1 MKLHR
6 SHPTRAFLAAGA
18 ALLVLSTISVPTQ
31 AQLRAPAPPPRT
43 SATMT
48 GLPPAPTEAAP
59 ASTPGQAPAPAPGT
73 TPSPTA
79 TAAPTS
85 GSTSA
90 SAPVPAAVPGT
101 APAPDAAR
109 TLPNAAP
116 SSSQPGSPAQSHSP
130 SPSPATQATG
140 PAVTFKTSVALVP
153 VSAVV
158 RDGKGRI
165 VRNLSRNDFQV
176 LERGKPREIVD
187 FMVSDQGPV
196 SVALLFDVSGSMR
209 LEANMRGGRLAAG
222 QLLSWLKPGTDEVAL
237 YSFDKDIREE
247 VGFTRDPERVRAGLG
262 RLHGRGMTS
271 LYDAVA
277 QTARTLA
284 DRPSLRRAVVVIT
297 DGGDN
302 SSRMTADEV
311 TALASRIDVPL
322 YVIAVVSPLD
332 HPGSQM
338 SVVDDG
344 RTPAGA
350 QLASLAAGTG
360 GSLTVVSAP
369 AHANIAAREL
379 IAELRHQY
387 VLAFESA
394 ATPGWHALDIKTQKR
409 DLKVR
414 ARTGYWAKS

>member
-6 SHPTRAFLAAGA
+6 SHPTRASLAAGA
-18 ALLVLSTISVPTQ
+18 ALLVLSTLSVPTQ

-59 ASTPGQAPAPAPGT
+59 ASTPARTPAQAPAPGT
-73 TPSPTA
+73 TQSATP
-79 TAAPTS
+79 TAAPTP
-85 GSTSA
+85 A
-90 SAPVPAAVPGT
+90 PAAVPAAASPMPAA
-101 APAPDAAR
+101 APGAAR
-109 TLPNAAP
+109 TPSSAEP
-116 SSSQPGSPAQSHSP
+116 SSSRPPSHPQSQSP
-130 SPSPATQATG
+130 SPSPATEASG

-209 LEANMRGGRLAAG
+209 LESNMRGGRLAAG

-284 DRPSLRRAVVVIT
+284 DRPSPRRAVVVIT